1 MKTQDDNS
9 KREGNE
15 ISAVP
20 LNSFDPTNTI
30 FTSQQIIQI
39 IQDMTDDFLTEDSL
53 SSVLYNFHGQSF

>member
-20 LNSFDPTNTI
+20 LNNFDPTNTI
-30 FTSQQIIQI
+30 FTSQQIIQL